1 MSEKNFLLID
11 GHALAYRYYFALE
24 RTAMKTSDNQPT
36 WAVWGFFKAIFDLL
50 ENQKIRFDN
59 IAVTFDVSRHTFRTD
74 MYADYKANR
83 ESMPDSMH
91 SQMELIMEG
100 LKAFNIPIYTKEG
113 FEADD
118 VIGTI
123 SSQCRQKQAK
133 TYILTGDRDSFQLVD
148 REGFVTVIV
157 PSKGELIQYDWYK
170 VFEKMGVYPYQIID
184 YKALSGD
191 TSDNIP
197 GIKGVGDKSAVKLL
211 SRFDTLEGIYEHLDE
226 MTEKALKNK
235 LIEGKESAYL
245 SKTLATIKRDLDI
258 DFDFCSSELEL
269 PVYDDVIEFFKKNQ
283 FYSFLK
289 NSDKILKNFK
299 VTGVETAPQPQ
310 ESQAQLPLQQAQTQ
324 TGQLQLGFSLSMP
337 SSIVQKTNTHY
348 DIVKTIVDTEQK
360 FGEMVKKLSSQT
372 LISLDVETTGVNPLE
387 AELVGISVSCS
398 DDLASDKGRVK
409 IKGEGNKYFA
419 WYIPVF
425 HQFGEQLEHDFVI
438 QNIKPLFENENIKKT
453 FQNVKFDYNVLK
465 KAGIEIKGIIFDTML
480 ASYIKDSSRKHGLKV
495 QATEHLNYFMKHFED
510 LGDKKEEFTSIETVA
525 IEEAGDYAMDDAFA
539 TLALTKYWQKTL
551 DEKELDLL
559 YNIEVPTAL
568 VLAGM
573 EYDGVSIDDKYL
585 RELSAKLQ
593 GEIEEIEKR
602 IYDEAGQ
609 SFNINSPKQV
619 SEILF
624 DKLNLKSNVRTRT
637 KFGTSTN
644 AKVLEDLA
652 EDNKIAAD
660 ILEQRHLTKLKTT
673 YLDTLPELI
682 SAFDGRIHASFNQT
696 ITSTGRLS
704 SSNPNMQNI
713 PVKSELGNEI
723 RNAFR
728 PKNDKDFIVS
738 ADYSQVELRLL
749 AHISRDDNLIEAFC
763 EGEDVHTS
771 TAAKV
776 FGVSPEEVTKE
787 MRRKAKAVNFGIVY
801 GQSKYGLASAL
812 KISVFEAQEFIMK
825 YFKTYPKVSEYM
837 DNTIKF
843 AYEHGY
849 VETLWGRKRYLMT
862 DLMSSNSKIQEGA
875 QRAAINAPIQ
885 GTAADVMKLAMVKLK
900 ENLDKNNLK
909 SKIILQVH
917 DEVVLE
923 TVDTELETIKKMV
936 VESMELNQPFLVPLK
951 VDVAVGKSW
960 KEN

>member
-50 ENQKIRFDN
+50 ENKKLKFDL

-100 LKAFNIPIYTKEG
+100 LKAFNIPIYTKDG

-123 SSQCRQKQAK
+123 SAQCRQKQAK

-148 REGFVTVIV
+148 REGYVTVIV

-170 VFEKMGVYPYQIID
+170 VFEKIGVYPYQIID

-258 DFDFCSSELEL
+258 DFDFCSSELAL

-289 NSDKILKNFK
+289 NADKILKNFK
-299 VTGVETAPQPQ
+299 VTGQKENTTTEETPV
-310 ESQAQLPLQQAQTQ
+310 QAQLSMPAQAQS
-324 TGQLQLGFSLSMP
+324 GQLQLGLGLSMP
-337 SSIVQKTNTHY
+337 SQIVQNTNTQY
-348 DIVKTIVDTEQK
+348 DILKTIVDTESK
-360 FGEMVKKLSSQT
+360 FEEMVKKLNSQT
-372 LISLDVETTGVNPLE
+372 LISLDVETTGINPLDS
-387 AELVGISVSCS
+387 ELVGISISCS
-398 DDLASDKGRVK
+398 DDLASDKGRVI
-409 IKGEGNKYFA
+409 IKGDGNRYFA

-425 HQFGEQLEHDFVI
+425 HQFGEQLEHDYI
-438 QNIKPLFENENIKKT
+438 IRNIKPIFENDKIKKT

-465 KAGIEIKGIIFDTML
+465 KEGIKVQGIIFDTML

-495 QATEHLNYFMKHFED
+495 QATEHLNYFMKHFDD
-510 LGDKKEEFTSIETVA
+510 LGDKEEFTSIETVA

-539 TLALTKYWQKTL
+539 TLALTEYWQKTL

-573 EYDGVSIDDKYL
+573 EYVGVSIDDGYL
-585 RELSAKLQ
+585 RELSVKLH

-602 IYDEAGQ
+602 IFEEAGQ

-652 EDNKIAAD
+652 ENNKIAAD

-682 SAFDGRIHASFNQT
+682 STFDGRIHASFNQT
-696 ITSTGRLS
+696 ITTTGRLS

-728 PKNDKDFIVS
+728 PQNDKDFIVS
-738 ADYSQVELRLL
+738 ADYSQIELRLL
-749 AHISRDDNLIEAFC
+749 AHISGDDNLIEAFC
-763 EGEDVHTS
+763 NDEDIHTS

-776 FGVSPEEVTKE
+776 FGVSSEEVTKD

-812 KISVFEAQEFIMK
+812 KISTLEAQDFIMK

-849 VETLWGRKRYLMT
+849 VETLWGRKRYLLT
-862 DLMSSNSKIQEGA
+862 DLMSSNSKIQESA

-923 TVDTELETIKKMV
+923 TVDTELDTIKKMV

-951 VDVAVGKSW
+951 VDVAAGKSW